1 MPLRDWNISINYGI
15 KTGFNEAF
23 IITGSK
29 KDELIS
35 ADPKSAEIIRPI
47 LRGRDIKRYT
57 YDFSDSWLIYVPW
70 HFPLENDETITGAS
84 ADAELS
90 FKEQYPAVYNHLL
103 SYKNDLS
110 KRNKA
115 ETGIRYEWYA
125 LQRWGAKYKDDF
137 SKQKIVWGNLCLSAQ
152 YTIAEE
158 GFFINAPS
166 PFIAGGSKYM
176 LAAMNSKISD
186 WYIRHLGV
194 TRNGGYFEYKPMFV
208 EKLPIPIVDKNVKTK
223 FEDIVDVIIDKKKKG
238 DNTSDLE
245 QEIDKMLYDLYG
257 FTPEETE
264 HIENYDC

>member
-1 MPLRDWNISINYGI
+1 MSEYIQQNQTVMSFDGDESWVILSPIELSIKKKIESIGVPLRDWNISINYGI

-137 SKQKIVWGNLCLSAQ
+137 NRQKIVWG
-152 YTIAEE
+152 E
-158 GFFINAPS
+158 
-166 PFIAGGSKYM
+166 
-176 LAAMNSKISD
+176 ISD
-186 WYIRHLGV
+186 NPKFALESQSHISCKR
-194 TRNGGYFEYKPMFV
+194 K
-208 EKLPIPIVDKNVKTK
+208 IV
-223 FEDIVDVIIDKKKKG
+223 
-238 DNTSDLE
+238 
-245 QEIDKMLYDLYG
+245 Q
-257 FTPEETE
+257 
-264 HIENYDC
+264 